1 MARCVVRPALPADV
15 DRLQAIEDAADAL
28 FVDLAGSDAWP
39 PAAPGA
45 ERATAAGFLLV
56 AAPADDRGTDDPGGH
71 AVGFVHVLEVD
82 GEAHLEQLSVL
93 PSHGRSG
100 HGRALVEAAKGEARA
115 RGFARLTLRTFAD
128 VAWNAPFYA
137 TCGFVETVPTT
148 PFQHRLVE
156 VENRLGLERHGRRI
170 LMEARLVPPRRS

>member
-1 MARCVVRPALPADV
+1 MARCVVRPASPADI

-45 ERATAAGFLLV
+45 ERAAAAGFLLV
-56 AAPADDRGTDDPGGH
+56 AAPADVRGTDAPGGH

-93 PSHGRSG
+93 PTHGRSG
-100 HGRALVEAAKGEARA
+100 HGRALVEAAKAEARA

-128 VAWNAPFYA
+128 VPWNAPFYA

-148 PFQHRLVE
+148 QFQRRLVE
-156 VENRLGLERHGRRI
+156 VENRLGLARLGRRI
-170 LMEARLVPPRRS
+170 LMEARLASPRRS